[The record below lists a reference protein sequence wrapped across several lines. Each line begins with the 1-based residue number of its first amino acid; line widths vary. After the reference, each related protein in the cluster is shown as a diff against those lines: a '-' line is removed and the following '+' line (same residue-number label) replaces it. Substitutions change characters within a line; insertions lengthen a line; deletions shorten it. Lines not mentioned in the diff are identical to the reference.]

1 MNPGTAMVVITGCC
15 FGAFVRA
22 ATGFGG
28 SLLFVLV
35 YSFCGQFQVAP
46 GLDSALLMVLLGTVF
61 ELTCSP
67 MLFAAV
73 GRQALKFW
81 RSLALLFIGCLPGM
95 YLGFYLLMQSTENSE
110 ILEITKTALNVIFY
124 IVAIYRLTIEM
135 SVKGEIQEAAHR
147 DDRYLCR
154 HMACEFLLLGF
165 GAGFLN
171 GLLGLPG
178 PLMMVY
184 FASVLSAGRINAKTC
199 FVLSQSFFLV
209 TALIRLSS
217 FTSAETQEI
226 WVEHWKLAA
235 IIPIP
240 SMLALWAG
248 WREGKRFNTKAL
260 LRSVLV
266 LLLVS
271 SLMGLGLLEATVIS
285 IIALSVILV
294 WLPLLLIRQ
303 IFAPMKLEGPTK
315 PATLEKVDDEEGID
329 NNTDEGIDNNT
340 ADSPSEPVKGDNA
353 V

>member
-1 MNPGTAMVVITGCC
+1 M
-15 FGAFVRA
+15 
-22 ATGFGG
+22 
-28 SLLFVLV
+28 
-35 YSFCGQFQVAP
+35 
-46 GLDSALLMVLLGTVF
+46 
-61 ELTCSP
+61 
-67 MLFAAV
+67 
-73 GRQALKFW
+73 
-81 RSLALLFIGCLPGM
+81 
-95 YLGFYLLMQSTENSE
+95 
-110 ILEITKTALNVIFY
+110 
-124 IVAIYRLTIEM
+124 
-135 SVKGEIQEAAHR
+135 
-147 DDRYLCR
+147 
-154 HMACEFLLLGF
+154 
-165 GAGFLN
+165 
-171 GLLGLPG
+171 
-178 PLMMVY
+178 
-184 FASVLSAGRINAKTC
+184 
-199 FVLSQSFFLV
+199 

-285 IIALSVILV
+285 IIALSVTLV

-303 IFAPMKLEGPTK
+303 IFAPMKLEDTK
-315 PATLEKVDDEEGID
+315 PATLEKVVDEEGMD

-340 ADSPSEPVKGDNA
+340 DDSPSEPVKGDNA

>member
-1 MNPGTAMVVITGCC
+1 MLALFQLPKMNPGTAMVVITGCC

-46 GLDSALLMVLLGTVF
+46 DLDSALLMVLLGTVF

-67 MLFAAV
+67 IVFAAV

-110 ILEITKTALNVIFY
+110 ILDITKTALNVIFY
-124 IVAIYRLTIEM
+124 AVAMYRLTIEL
-135 SVKGEIQEAAHR
+135 SVKGEIQEAAHQ
-147 DDRYLCR
+147 DDQYLCR

-199 FVLSQSFFLV
+199 FALSQSFFLV
-209 TALIRLSS
+209 TALMRLSS

-226 WVEHWKLAA
+226 WAEHWKLAA

-266 LLLVS
+266 LLLAS
-271 SLMGLGLLEATVIS
+271 SLMGLGLLEATVVS
-285 IIALSVILV
+285 IIALSVTLV

-303 IFAPMKLEGPTK
+303 IFVREMKLEDTK
-315 PATLEKVDDEEGID
+315 PATLGKVDEEGID
-329 NNTDEGIDNNT
+329 NND
-340 ADSPSEPVKGDNA
+340 DSPSEPVKGDNA